1 MREVGDGVSHLTIP
15 VWGAPMSSDGT
26 FLQMEGIS
34 KAFPGVQALQDV
46 TFEVARGEI
55 HALVGENGAGKS
67 TLMKILT
74 GALPRDEGV
83 IKLRGDVAEIG
94 APADAQALGI
104 SMIHQELS
112 LIPYLTVGQNIYLG
126 REPRARIPGFIDW
139 PALYDRAQ
147 RWLDQLDVDVDARS
161 EVKDLRI
168 AQQQMVEVAKALSLN
183 ADLIAMDE
191 PTSALTERETEV
203 LFRVM
208 RSLREQGV
216 SLIFISHRLEE
227 VFEIADRVTVL
238 RDGRLIDT
246 AFISELDEDKVVRM
260 MVGRELGEMYPKA
273 DLQRQE
279 LVLEA
284 TDLRDGREL
293 RGVTFRLHCGEILG
307 LAGLVGAGRTALAE
321 TLFGIRP
328 AAGGEVRVAGR
339 PVTIRSPGE
348 AIKMGMGFVPEDRKQ
363 QGLFMNMAVREN
375 IMLSALG
382 KVARLGFVNFARA
395 DRLAREEVERLDI
408 RTPSLRQRVRNLSGG
423 NQQKVI
429 IARWLT
435 LKPKVLILDEPTRG
449 IDVAAKAEI
458 HALMNQL
465 AQEGVAVLMI
475 SSELPEILGVSDRI
489 LVMHEGRVT
498 GEFSR
503 EQANQDDI
511 MRAATGGK
519 GNYAKQAAN
528 GT

>member
-1 MREVGDGVSHLTIP
+1 
-15 VWGAPMSSDGT
+15 MSADGT
-26 FLQMEGIS
+26 FLRMEGIS

-46 TFEVARGEI
+46 TFEVTRGEI

-74 GALPRDEGV
+74 GALSRDQGD
-83 IKLRGDVAEIG
+83 ICLRGQPVEIDT
-94 APADAQALGI
+94 PSHAQSLGI

-126 REPRARIPGFIDW
+126 REPRARLPGFINW
-139 PALYDRAQ
+139 TALYAQAQELLDR
-147 RWLDQLDVDVDARS
+147 LNVDVDARA
-161 EVKDLRI
+161 EVGELRI

-203 LFRVM
+203 LFDVM
-208 RSLREQGV
+208 RSLRAQGV

-227 VFEIADRVTVL
+227 VFQIANRVTVL
-238 RDGRLIDT
+238 RDGQLIGTSDI
-246 AFISELDEDKVVRM
+246 AELDEDRVVRM
-260 MVGRELGEMYPKA
+260 MVGRKLGEMYPKA
-273 DLQRQE
+273 EVERQA
-279 LVLEA
+279 LVLDA
-284 TDLRDGREL
+284 TDLHDGREL
-293 RGVTFRLHCGEILG
+293 RGVSLKLYRGEILG
-307 LAGLVGAGRTALAE
+307 VAGLVGAGRTALAE

-328 AAGGEVRVAGR
+328 MVSGDVRVEDQ
-339 PVTIRSPGE
+339 PVRIGSPGE
-348 AIKMGMGFVPEDRKQ
+348 AIRLGMGFVPEDRKL

-375 IMLSALG
+375 ITLSALDQ
-382 KVARLGFVNFARA
+382 VTRWGFVNSTKA
-395 DRLAREEVERLDI
+395 DRLAREEVKKLDI

-435 LKPKVLILDEPTRG
+435 LKPRVLILDEPTRG
-449 IDVAAKAEI
+449 IDVGAKAEI

-465 AQEGVAVLMI
+465 AQEGVGVLMI
-475 SSELPEILGVSDRI
+475 SSELPEVLGVSDRI

-498 GEFSR
+498 GEFR
-503 EQANQDDI
+503 RDEATQDDI

-519 GNYAKQAAN
+519 GNHAR
-528 GT
+528 